1 MSQVASPPQINLSK
15 IPVGGGI
22 AGAIFAL
29 GSMLIFLLGIP
40 VLRYVFPAAVVLGL
54 AVALI
59 LHFARHETTGAAWI
73 LPRNRP
79 R

>member
-1 MSQVASPPQINLSK
+1 MNQVASRPQINLSK

-59 LHFARHETTGAAWI
+59 LHFARHKTTGAAWI
-73 LPRNRP
+73 PPPNPPR
-79 R
+79 